1 MKILSKNDF
10 VEKELMLMKNKI
22 SPKKIKKIEL
32 DDMTEFVE
40 MPIFS
45 SFSDKSKL
53 EQKKCGTRKSSMC
66 MFENH
71 LLRLCG
77 NLKEKRQIQ

>member
-45 SFSDKSKL
+45 SFSDKSKM
-53 EQKKCGTRKSSMC
+53 ENKECAKDENNSAFACGEVWSSTG
-66 MFENH
+66 
-71 LLRLCG
+71 R
-77 NLKEKRQIQ
+77 